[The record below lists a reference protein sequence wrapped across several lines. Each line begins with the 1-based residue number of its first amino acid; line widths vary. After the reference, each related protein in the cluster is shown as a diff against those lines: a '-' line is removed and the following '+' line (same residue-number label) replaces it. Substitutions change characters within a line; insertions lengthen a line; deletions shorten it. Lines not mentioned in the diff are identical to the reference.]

1 MSNRDKFKIGDRVR
15 VLWKDYGYYG
25 KLGTVTGFDSRDS
38 AEVHLDDGEY
48 IVLAF
53 ETSLE
58 LVTSIINFDRN
69 KHKDTLLAWINGS
82 EIERYDDSC
91 NTWWIDAE
99 PKFETDV
106 EYRVKRKVKVFK
118 YKFAKMKPTYSQFP
132 VIVFDENYER
142 SEKGPLFIAW
152 ITDEITVEYPED

>member
-48 IVLAF
+48 ILLAF
-53 ETSLE
+53 EDSLE
-58 LVTSIINFDRN
+58 LFTPSINFDRN
-69 KHKDTLLAWINGS
+69 KHKDTMLAWINGS

-91 NTWWIDAE
+91 NTWWIDTE
-99 PKFETDV
+99 PKFETSV

-118 YKFAKMKPTYSQFP
+118 YKFAEMKSVYSCQP
-132 VIVFDENYER
+132 VLVLDENYETI
-142 SEKGPLFIAW
+142 EEGLAFISW
-152 ITDEITVEYPED
+152 LTDEITVEYPED